1 MAVPFRFDTVLRVR
15 EAERDRCRLALSH
28 EQQREAELLAER
40 DQCSSERLVILAE
53 LRAMHDSGD
62 WPADRA
68 LARQQH
74 AEHLATEL
82 SRIEGSLSDVAA
94 SLTRCRTE
102 LLEADTSVKALEKL
116 AGRHA
121 ADQRRA
127 EQTSA
132 ERDRDDSWGAA

>member
-15 EAERDRCRLALSH
+15 EAERDRCRVALT
-28 EQQREAELLAER
+28 QGQRREAELLAER
-40 DQCSSERLVILAE
+40 DQVSSERLVILAE

-74 AEHLATEL
+74 AEHLAAEL
-82 SRIEGSLSDVAA
+82 IRIERTLRDVAT

-102 LLEADTSVKALEKL
+102 SLEADTSVKALEKL

-132 ERDRDDSWGAA
+132 ERDRDDSWRAA